1 MDEKQKQALKSI
13 IKKAKERSPNYPG
26 IDLETALEK
35 ARILREREG
44 KHYAP
49 AETVLH
55 HWGYVPKSGG
65 GLVTLSAL
73 KKFGLIDDQGKGEK
87 RQVKLSDLALR
98 ILLDDRED
106 SKERIE
112 AIQEAALNPL
122 IHQKLW
128 KEYGA
133 ELPSDEN
140 LLVTLRR
147 DAGFTDNA
155 AKDLIKEYRSTIEL
169 AKLKESDIISG
180 REKDKKD
187 IKKEDFMT
195 LTSSNLAGDPKAPS
209 RTIEIPIPLSAT
221 EWVKIQ
227 ATYPLSEKGWK
238 QMKAILDAY
247 KPSLVTPETQDEK
260 KKS

>member
-1 MDEKQKQALKSI
+1 MNEKRKEALKAI

-26 IDLETALEK
+26 IDLGTALEK

-49 AETVLH
+49 AETILH
-55 HWGYVPKSGG
+55 HWGYVPKSSG
-65 GLVTLSAL
+65 GLISLSAL
-73 KKFGLIDDQGKGEK
+73 KKFGLIDDEGKGEK

-106 SKERIE
+106 SRERIE
-112 AIQEAALNPL
+112 AMQEAALNPT

-128 KEYGA
+128 KQYGA

-140 LLVTLRR
+140 LLVILRR
-147 DAGFTDNA
+147 DEHFTDNA
-155 AKDLIKEYRSTIEL
+155 ATDLIKEYRSTIEL
-169 AKLKESDIISG
+169 AKLKKSDIMSG
-180 REKDKKD
+180 REKD
-187 IKKEDFMT
+187 KKEDFMT
-195 LTSSNLAGDPKAPS
+195 LTPSNLAGDSKSPS
-209 RTIEIPIPLSAT
+209 KTIEIPIPLSAT

-227 ATYPLSEKGWK
+227 ATYPLSEKSWN

-247 KPSLVTPETQDEK
+247 KPSLVTSKHQEKDEK
-260 KKS
+260 KES